1 VFDFL
6 LSEEKKMRRH
16 AANWLEVAERVY
28 NFRRDQLPP
37 AQVQQLIAA
46 SGDLKLRLKD
56 KADASKLK
64 MAIEKLEDVL
74 RQTGGRIYPTSSLV
88 ENVEFFL
95 VAAIVILG
103 LRAYFVQPF
112 KIPTN
117 SMWPTYYGMTHELF
131 KAGEE
136 PGALARAGRFLAFGA
151 THYEVK
157 APADGEVMVPVVQYV
172 NGEFGMPYS
181 LRPGRLFGVIPTTR
195 REYTF
200 AVDNTPVTL
209 ETPGDFGFE
218 RVLDEAFGTGRPA
231 RFTATLREQLR
242 RHPAP
247 DSSSLYLSAG
257 GREVERRVFWLPIG
271 KRVRKGEAIVSFDIL
286 TGDLLFVDRVTYN
299 FFPPKVGQ
307 GFVFKTENIDS
318 PDMKDRN
325 TGEQI
330 RQYYIKLLV
339 GTPGD
344 KLEIRTPRSAR
355 DGGDALADSGGQL
368 VRNGVPISGADAFVA
383 NSEKRGLY
391 RGYTNIGLLGVG
403 KVAEVP
409 ANSFMALGDN
419 SPDSADSRYWGFVP
433 DKDVVGKPLFI
444 YYPLT
449 RRWGLAK

>member
-1 VFDFL
+1 MFDFL

-28 NFRRDQLPP
+28 HFRRDQLPP
-37 AQVQQLIAA
+37 AQVQQLVAA
-46 SGDLKLRLKD
+46 RGDLKLRLKE

-131 KAGEE
+131 KSGEE
-136 PGALARAGRFLAFGA
+136 PGVLSKIGRFLAFGA
-151 THYEVK
+151 THYEAT
-157 APADGEVMVPVVQYV
+157 APADGEVTVPIVQYS
-172 NGEFGMPYS
+172 NGEWGMPYS
-181 LRPGRLFGVIPTTR
+181 VKPGRIFGVIPTTR

-200 AVDNTPVTL
+200 FVDGTPVRL
-209 ETPGDFGFE
+209 ETPGDFGFDE
-218 RVLDEAFGTGRPA
+218 VLDEAFGSGKPA
-231 RFTATLREQLR
+231 QFGVRLREQLAL
-242 RHPAP
+242 HPRTETAN
-247 DSSSLYLSAG
+247 LILAG
-257 GREVERRVFWLPIG
+257 GTREYERRVNLLPIG
-271 KRVRKGEAIVSFDIL
+271 KKVRKGDSIVSFDIL
-286 TGDLLFVDRVTYN
+286 TGDLLFVERVTYN

-307 GFVFKTENIDS
+307 GFVFKTENIDA
-318 PDMKDRN
+318 PEMKDRN
-325 TGEQI
+325 TGEQV
-330 RQYYIKLLV
+330 RQYYIKRLV
-339 GTPGD
+339 GGPGD
-344 KLEIRTPRSAR
+344 QLEIRVPKAMR
-355 DGGDALADSGGQL
+355 DGNAASGEPAGQL
-368 VRNGVPISGADAFVA
+368 FRNGAPITGADAFTA
-383 NSEKRGLY
+383 NAEKLGRY
-391 RGYTNIGLLGVG
+391 RGYTNHGLLGVG
-403 KVAEVP
+403 KVVEVP

-419 SPDSADSRYWGFVP
+419 SPKSLDSRYWGFVP

-449 RRWGLAK
+449 RRWGVAK